1 MNYLSAENVS
11 RNLGERWVFK
21 NLFFGLQ
28 KGEKVALIGKNGTGK
43 TTLMETLMG
52 MQSPDEGK
60 ISIRKG
66 IRVGYLPQNPDFN
79 ENEEVL
85 NYLFSDDLP
94 SAVAIKYYE
103 KAMISGDPKE
113 LEEAFSLMEANNAW
127 DYEARAKQIISRL
140 GIPDGEQKVST
151 LSGGQKKRLALAKLL
166 IESPDIMI
174 LDEPTNHLD
183 IETIEWLEGI
193 LSGPNVTVLVV
204 SHDRYFLDK
213 ICNKM
218 FELADGSLYT
228 YEGNYAYF
236 LEKKA
241 EREASEASS
250 ISKAK
255 NLYRKELE
263 WMRKQPKARGTKAQ
277 YRIDAF
283 HETEEKANKKIDDSK
298 LELNIQMSRLGNKI
312 IEINHL
318 KKAWGDKKIVND
330 FTYTFKKKDRIG
342 IVGKNGAGKT
352 TFLQL
357 LTGNEQPDSGT
368 IDPGE
373 TLVIGYYTQL
383 PFEFRPEQR
392 VIDTITEI
400 AEVIPYGKNE
410 SLTPSQ
416 FLSKFLFPTAQQYT
430 PVSKLSGG
438 EKKRLQLMKVLVKNP
453 NFLILD
459 EPTND
464 LDLDTLQLLEDF
476 LSEFQGCLLLVSHDR
491 YFMDN
496 LVDQLI
502 LVEGEGEVNFFN
514 GNYTDYRLALENETS
529 KTSPS
534 RPSGIGISNGN
545 TINSEADHNK
555 NPLDKDFNKKAVAEA
570 LEATKPKK
578 LSFKEQ
584 KEFEEL
590 EKEMADLEL
599 KKEAFIEKL
608 NAGSEDF
615 QELAKWAQEIE
626 KIKNTL
632 EEKEL
637 RWLELSM

>member
-1 MNYLSAENVS
+1 MNYLSAENIS

-43 TTLMETLMG
+43 TTLMESIMG

-60 ISIRKG
+60 ITIRKG
-66 IRVGYLPQNPDFN
+66 IRVGYLPQNPFF
-79 ENEEVL
+79 EEGERVL

-94 SAVAIKYYE
+94 SAVAIKAYE
-103 KAMISGDPKE
+103 KAMLSGDPQE
-113 LEEAFSLMEANNAW
+113 LEDSFALMEANNAW
-127 DYEARAKQIISRL
+127 DYEARAKQIITRL
-140 GIPDGEQKVST
+140 GIPDGDQQVST
-151 LSGGQKKRLALAKLL
+151 LSGGQKKRLSLAKLL

-213 ICNKM
+213 VCNKM
-218 FELADGSLYT
+218 MELALGSIYT
-228 YEGNYAYF
+228 YEGNYGYF

-241 EREASEASS
+241 EREASEASTVA
-250 ISKAK
+250 KAK

-263 WMRKQPKARGTKAQ
+263 WMRRQPKARGTKSQ
-277 YRIDAF
+277 SRIDAF
-283 HETEEKANKKIDDSK
+283 SETEEMAHRKVDDSK

-318 KKAWGDKKIVND
+318 KKAWGEKKIVND

-357 LTGNEQPDSGT
+357 LTGLEQPDSGT

-383 PFEFRPEQR
+383 PFEFKPEQR

-438 EKKRLQLMKVLVKNP
+438 EKKRLQLMQVLVKNP

-514 GNYTDYRLALENETS
+514 GNYTDYRISLENKEKEPAPVAKAPVIET
-529 KTSPS
+529 P
-534 RPSGIGISNGN
+534 
-545 TINSEADHNK
+545 
-555 NPLDKDFNKKAVAEA
+555 VAPVQKGA
-570 LEATKPKK
+570 K

-584 KEFEEL
+584 KEFDDL
-590 EKEMADLEL
+590 EKEMAKLEAE
-599 KKEAFIEKL
+599 KETLIEQL
-608 NAGSEDF
+608 NGGSEDF
-615 QELAKWAQEIE
+615 QLLADWAKEIE
-626 KIKNTL
+626 VLKNTL

-637 RWLELSM
+637 RWLELSERA

>member
-1 MNYLSAENVS
+1 MNYLSAENIS

-21 NLFFGLQ
+21 GLFFGLQ

-43 TTLMETLMG
+43 TTLMESLMG
-52 MQSPDEGK
+52 MQTPDEGK

-66 IRVGYLPQNPDFN
+66 IRVGYLPQNPIFA
-79 ENEEVL
+79 ENEQVL

-94 SAVAIKYYE
+94 SAVAIKSYE
-103 KAMISGDPKE
+103 KAMLSGDSKE
-113 LEEAFSLMEANNAW
+113 LEDAFALMEAHNAW

-140 GIPDGEQKVST
+140 GIPDGDQKVST
-151 LSGGQKKRLALAKLL
+151 LSGGQKKRLSLAKLL

-193 LSGPNVTVLVV
+193 MSGPNVTVLVV

-213 ICNKM
+213 VCNKM
-218 FELADGSLYT
+218 MELADGSIYT

-241 EREASEASS
+241 EREASDASS
-250 ISKAK
+250 VSKAK

-263 WMRKQPKARGTKAQ
+263 WMRKQPKARGTKSQ
-277 YRIDAF
+277 SRIDAF
-283 HETEEKANKKIDDSK
+283 YETEEKANKKLDDSK

-318 KKAWGDKKIVND
+318 KKAWGDKKIIND

-357 LTGNEQPDSGT
+357 LTGLEQPDSGT

-373 TLVIGYYTQL
+373 TLVVGYYTQI
-383 PFEFRPEQR
+383 PFDFRPEQR

-410 SLTPSQ
+410 SLSPSQ

-430 PVSKLSGG
+430 PVEKLSGG
-438 EKKRLQLMKVLVKNP
+438 EKKRLQLMRVLVKNP

-514 GNYTDYRLALENETS
+514 GNYTDYRTALENKENEPAAKQSPVKAPSTS
-529 KTSPS
+529 APV
-534 RPSGIGISNGN
+534 
-545 TINSEADHNK
+545 
-555 NPLDKDFNKKAVAEA
+555 VA
-570 LEATKPKK
+570 TPKGPK

-590 EKEMADLEL
+590 EKEMANLETE
-599 KKEAFIEKL
+599 KEVLIEKL
-608 NAGSEDF
+608 NQGSEDF
-615 QELAKWAQEIE
+615 QQLTDWAKAIE
-626 KIKNTL
+626 DIKNKL
-632 EEKEL
+632 EEKEM
-637 RWLELSM
+637 RWLELSER

>member
-1 MNYLSAENVS
+1 MNYLSAENIS
-11 RNLGERWVFK
+11 RNIGERWVFK
-21 NLFFGLQ
+21 SLFFGLQ

-66 IRVGYLPQNPDFN
+66 IRVGYLPQNPIFS

-94 SAVAIKYYE
+94 SAMAIKAYE
-103 KAMISGDPKE
+103 KAMISGDAKE
-113 LEEAFSLMEANNAW
+113 LEDSFALMEAHNAW
-127 DYEARAKQIISRL
+127 DYEARAKQIITRL
-140 GIPDGEQKVST
+140 GIPDGDQKVST
-151 LSGGQKKRLALAKLL
+151 LSGGQKKRLSLAKLL

-213 ICNKM
+213 ICTKM
-218 FELADGSLYT
+218 FELSQGSLYT
-228 YEGNYAYF
+228 YDGNYAYF

-283 HETEEKANKKIDDSK
+283 AETEEMAHRKPDDSK
-298 LELNIQMSRLGNKI
+298 LELAIQMSRLGNKI
-312 IEINHL
+312 IEINGL
-318 KKAWGDKKIVND
+318 KKAWGDKKIIND

-357 LTGNEQPDSGT
+357 LTGLEKPDAGT
-368 IDPGE
+368 INPGE
-373 TLVIGYYTQL
+373 TLVVGYYTQI
-383 PFEFRPEQR
+383 PFDFKPEQR

-410 SLTPSQ
+410 SLSPSQ

-430 PVSKLSGG
+430 PVAKLSGG
-438 EKKRLQLMKVLVKNP
+438 EKKRLQLMRVLVKNP

-476 LSEFQGCLLLVSHDR
+476 LSDFQGCLLLVSHDR

-502 LVEGEGEVNFFN
+502 LVEGEGEVRFFN
-514 GNYTDYRLALENETS
+514 GNYTDYRISLENQTDTAPAAKVNPVKAPS
-529 KTSPS
+529 TVVSPQ
-534 RPSGIGISNGN
+534 
-545 TINSEADHNK
+545 
-555 NPLDKDFNKKAVAEA
+555 L
-570 LEATKPKK
+570 TKGPK

-590 EKEMADLEL
+590 EAKMAHLES
-599 KKEAFIEKL
+599 EKTGLMEQL

-615 QELAKWAQEIE
+615 QVLTRLAQEIE
-626 KIKNTL
+626 VIKNSL
-632 EEKEL
+632 EEMEL
-637 RWLELSM
+637 RWLELSERA

>member
-1 MNYLSAENVS
+1 MNYLSAENIS
-11 RNLGERWVFK
+11 RNIGERWVFK
-21 NLFFGLQ
+21 SLFFGLQ

-66 IRVGYLPQNPDFN
+66 IRVGYLPQNPIFS

-94 SAVAIKYYE
+94 SAMAIKAYE
-103 KAMISGDPKE
+103 KAMISGDAKE
-113 LEEAFSLMEANNAW
+113 LEDSFALMEAHNAW
-127 DYEARAKQIISRL
+127 DYEARAKQIITRL
-140 GIPDGEQKVST
+140 GIPDGDQKVST
-151 LSGGQKKRLALAKLL
+151 LSGGQKKRLSLAKLL

-213 ICNKM
+213 ICTKM
-218 FELADGSLYT
+218 FELSQGSLYT
-228 YEGNYAYF
+228 YDGNYAYF

-283 HETEEKANKKIDDSK
+283 AETEEMAHRKPDDSK
-298 LELNIQMSRLGNKI
+298 LELAIQMSRLGNKI
-312 IEINHL
+312 IEINGL
-318 KKAWGDKKIVND
+318 KKAWGDKKIIND

-357 LTGNEQPDSGT
+357 LTGLEKPDAGT

-373 TLVIGYYTQL
+373 TLVVGYYTQI
-383 PFEFRPEQR
+383 PFDFKPEQR

-410 SLTPSQ
+410 SLSPSQ

-430 PVSKLSGG
+430 PVAKLSGG
-438 EKKRLQLMKVLVKNP
+438 EKKRLQLMRVLVKNP

-476 LSEFQGCLLLVSHDR
+476 LSDFQGCLLLVSHDR

-502 LVEGEGEVNFFN
+502 LVEGEGEVRFFN
-514 GNYTDYRLALENETS
+514 GNYTDYRISLENQTDTAPAAKVNPVKAPS
-529 KTSPS
+529 TVASP
-534 RPSGIGISNGN
+534 
-545 TINSEADHNK
+545 
-555 NPLDKDFNKKAVAEA
+555 L
-570 LEATKPKK
+570 LTKGPK

-590 EKEMADLEL
+590 EAKMAHLES
-599 KKEAFIEKL
+599 EKTGLMEQL

-615 QELAKWAQEIE
+615 QVLTRLAQEIE
-626 KIKNTL
+626 VIKNSL
-632 EEKEL
+632 EEMEL
-637 RWLELSM
+637 RWLELSERA

>member
-1 MNYLSAENVS
+1 MNYLSAENIS
-11 RNLGERWVFK
+11 RNLGERWVFR

-43 TTLMETLMG
+43 TTLMESLMG
-52 MQSPDEGK
+52 MQTPDEGK

-66 IRVGYLPQNPDFN
+66 IRVGYLPQSPVFA
-79 ENEEVL
+79 ENEQVL

-94 SAVAIKYYE
+94 SAVAIKSYE
-103 KAMISGDPKE
+103 KAMLSGDSKE
-113 LEEAFSLMEANNAW
+113 LEDAFALMEAHNAW

-140 GIPDGEQKVST
+140 GIPDGDQKVST
-151 LSGGQKKRLALAKLL
+151 LSGGQKKRLSLAKLL

-193 LSGPNVTVLVV
+193 MSGPNVTVLVV

-213 ICNKM
+213 VCNKM
-218 FELADGSLYT
+218 MELADGSIYT

-283 HETEEKANKKIDDSK
+283 HETEEKANKKLDDSK

-318 KKAWGDKKIVND
+318 KKAWGDKKIIND

-357 LTGNEQPDSGT
+357 LTGLEQPDSGT

-373 TLVIGYYTQL
+373 TLVVGYYTQI
-383 PFEFRPEQR
+383 PFDFRPEQR

-410 SLTPSQ
+410 SLSPSQ

-430 PVSKLSGG
+430 PVEKLSGG
-438 EKKRLQLMKVLVKNP
+438 EKKRLQLMRVLVKNP

-514 GNYTDYRLALENETS
+514 GNYTDYRIALESKEDETAGKQSPVKAPSTAAPVAAAS
-529 KTSPS
+529 KGP
-534 RPSGIGISNGN
+534 
-545 TINSEADHNK
+545 
-555 NPLDKDFNKKAVAEA
+555 
-570 LEATKPKK
+570 K

-584 KEFEEL
+584 KEFDEL
-590 EKEMADLEL
+590 EKEMAAL
-599 KKEAFIEKL
+599 
-608 NAGSEDF
+608 
-615 QELAKWAQEIE
+615 EIE
-626 KIKNTL
+626 KDSFVEKLSQGSDDFQLLTEWAKAIEDIKNIL

-637 RWLELSM
+637 RWLELSDRA

>member
-1 MNYLSAENVS
+1 MNYLSAENIS

-43 TTLMETLMG
+43 TTLMESLMG
-52 MQSPDEGK
+52 MQTPDEGK

-66 IRVGYLPQNPDFN
+66 IRVGYLPQNPIFA

-94 SAVAIKYYE
+94 SAVAIKSYE
-103 KAMISGDPKE
+103 KAMMSGDPKE
-113 LEEAFSLMEANNAW
+113 LEDSFALMETHNAW

-140 GIPDGEQKVST
+140 GIPDGDQKVST
-151 LSGGQKKRLALAKLL
+151 LSGGQKKRLSLAKLL

-193 LSGPNVTVLVV
+193 MSGPNVTVLVV

-213 ICNKM
+213 VCTKM
-218 FELADGSLYT
+218 MELADGSIYT
-228 YEGNYAYF
+228 YEGNYGYF

-241 EREASEASS
+241 EREASDASS
-250 ISKAK
+250 VSKAK

-263 WMRKQPKARGTKAQ
+263 WMRKQPKARGTKSQ
-277 YRIDAF
+277 SRIDAF
-283 HETEEKANKKIDDSK
+283 YETEEKANKKLDDSK

-318 KKAWGDKKIVND
+318 KKAWGDKKIIND

-357 LTGNEQPDSGT
+357 LTGLEQPDSGT

-373 TLVIGYYTQL
+373 TLVVGYYTQIA
-383 PFEFRPEQR
+383 FDFRPEQR

-410 SLTPSQ
+410 SLSPSQ
-416 FLSKFLFPTAQQYT
+416 FLSKFLFPTSQQYT
-430 PVSKLSGG
+430 PVEKLSGG
-438 EKKRLQLMKVLVKNP
+438 EKKRLQLMRVLVKNP

-502 LVEGEGEVNFFN
+502 LVEGDGEVNFFN
-514 GNYTDYRLALENETS
+514 GNYTDYRIALENKDNEPAAKQSPVKAPATS
-529 KTSPS
+529 AP
-534 RPSGIGISNGN
+534 
-545 TINSEADHNK
+545 
-555 NPLDKDFNKKAVAEA
+555 VV
-570 LEATKPKK
+570 PKGPK

-590 EKEMADLEL
+590 EKEMAALEIE
-599 KKEAFIEKL
+599 KDSFVEKL
-608 NAGSEDF
+608 NQGSDDF
-615 QELAKWAQEIE
+615 QLLTDWAKAIE
-626 KIKNTL
+626 DIKNKL

-637 RWLELSM
+637 RWLELSERA

>member
-1 MNYLSAENVS
+1 MNYLSAENIS
-11 RNLGERWVFK
+11 RNIGERWVFK
-21 NLFFGLQ
+21 SLFFGLQ

-66 IRVGYLPQNPDFN
+66 IRVGYLPQNPIFS

-94 SAVAIKYYE
+94 SAMAIKAYE
-103 KAMISGDPKE
+103 KAMISGDAKE
-113 LEEAFSLMEANNAW
+113 LEDSFALMEAHNAW
-127 DYEARAKQIISRL
+127 DYEARAKQIITRL
-140 GIPDGEQKVST
+140 GIPDGDQKVST
-151 LSGGQKKRLALAKLL
+151 LSGGQKKRLSLAKLL

-193 LSGPNVTVLVV
+193 LSGPNLTVLVV

-213 ICNKM
+213 ICTKM
-218 FELADGSLYT
+218 FELSQGSLYT
-228 YEGNYAYF
+228 YDGNYAYF

-283 HETEEKANKKIDDSK
+283 AETEEMAHRKPDDSK
-298 LELNIQMSRLGNKI
+298 LELAIQMSRLGNKI
-312 IEINHL
+312 IEINGL
-318 KKAWGDKKIVND
+318 KKAWGDKKIIND

-357 LTGNEQPDSGT
+357 LTGLEKPDAGT

-373 TLVIGYYTQL
+373 TLVVGYYTQI
-383 PFEFRPEQR
+383 PFDFKPEQR

-410 SLTPSQ
+410 SLSPSQ

-430 PVSKLSGG
+430 PVAKLSGG
-438 EKKRLQLMKVLVKNP
+438 EKKRLQLMRVLVKNP

-476 LSEFQGCLLLVSHDR
+476 LSDFQGCLLLVSHDR

-502 LVEGEGEVNFFN
+502 LVEGEGEVRFFN
-514 GNYTDYRLALENETS
+514 GNYTDYRISLENQTDTAPAAKVNPVKAPS
-529 KTSPS
+529 TVASP
-534 RPSGIGISNGN
+534 
-545 TINSEADHNK
+545 
-555 NPLDKDFNKKAVAEA
+555 L
-570 LEATKPKK
+570 LTKGPK

-590 EKEMADLEL
+590 EAKMAHLES
-599 KKEAFIEKL
+599 EKTGLMEQL

-615 QELAKWAQEIE
+615 QVLTRLAQEIE
-626 KIKNTL
+626 VIKNSL
-632 EEKEL
+632 EEMEL
-637 RWLELSM
+637 RWLELSERA

>member
-1 MNYLSAENVS
+1 MNYLSAENIS

-21 NLFFGLQ
+21 GLFFGLQ

-43 TTLMETLMG
+43 TTLMESLMG
-52 MQSPDEGK
+52 MQTPDEGN

-66 IRVGYLPQNPDFN
+66 IRVGYLPQNPIFA
-79 ENEEVL
+79 ENEQVL

-94 SAVAIKYYE
+94 SAVAIKSYE
-103 KAMISGDPKE
+103 KAMLSGDSKE
-113 LEEAFSLMEANNAW
+113 LEDAFALMEAHNAW

-140 GIPDGEQKVST
+140 GIPDGDQKVST
-151 LSGGQKKRLALAKLL
+151 LSGGQKKRLSLAKLL

-193 LSGPNVTVLVV
+193 MSGPNVTVLVV

-213 ICNKM
+213 VCNKM
-218 FELADGSLYT
+218 MELADGSIYT

-241 EREASEASS
+241 EREASDASS
-250 ISKAK
+250 VSKAK

-263 WMRKQPKARGTKAQ
+263 WMRKQPKARGTKSQ
-277 YRIDAF
+277 SRIDAF
-283 HETEEKANKKIDDSK
+283 YETEEKANKKLDDSK

-318 KKAWGDKKIVND
+318 KKAWGDKKIIND

-357 LTGNEQPDSGT
+357 LTGLEQPDSGT

-373 TLVIGYYTQL
+373 TLVVGYYTQI
-383 PFEFRPEQR
+383 PFDFRPEQR

-410 SLTPSQ
+410 SLSPSQ
-416 FLSKFLFPTAQQYT
+416 FLSKFLFPTSQQYT
-430 PVSKLSGG
+430 PVEKLSGG
-438 EKKRLQLMKVLVKNP
+438 EKKRLQLMRVLVKNP

-476 LSEFQGCLLLVSHDR
+476 LTEFQGCLLLVSHDR

-514 GNYTDYRLALENETS
+514 GNYTDYRIALENKENEPVAKQSPVKAPSTAAPTVS
-529 KTSPS
+529 KGP
-534 RPSGIGISNGN
+534 
-545 TINSEADHNK
+545 
-555 NPLDKDFNKKAVAEA
+555 
-570 LEATKPKK
+570 K

-590 EKEMADLEL
+590 EKEMADLEIE
-599 KKEAFIEKL
+599 KDSFVEKL
-608 NAGSEDF
+608 NQGSEDF
-615 QELAKWAQEIE
+615 QLLTDWAKAIE
-626 KIKNTL
+626 DIKNKL

-637 RWLELSM
+637 RWLELSDRA

>member
-1 MNYLSAENVS
+1 MNYLSAENIS

-43 TTLMETLMG
+43 TTLMESLMG
-52 MQSPDEGK
+52 MQTPDEGK

-66 IRVGYLPQNPDFN
+66 IRVGYLPQNPIFA

-94 SAVAIKYYE
+94 SAVAIKSYE
-103 KAMISGDPKE
+103 KAMMSGDPKE
-113 LEEAFSLMEANNAW
+113 LEDSFALMETHNAW

-140 GIPDGEQKVST
+140 GIPDGDQKVST
-151 LSGGQKKRLALAKLL
+151 LSGGQKKRLSLAKLL

-193 LSGPNVTVLVV
+193 MSGPNVTVLVV

-213 ICNKM
+213 VCTKM
-218 FELADGSLYT
+218 MELADGSIYT
-228 YEGNYAYF
+228 YEGNYGYF

-241 EREASEASS
+241 EREASDASS
-250 ISKAK
+250 VSKAK

-263 WMRKQPKARGTKAQ
+263 WMRKQPKARGTKSQ
-277 YRIDAF
+277 SRIDAF
-283 HETEEKANKKIDDSK
+283 YETEEKANKKLDDSK

-318 KKAWGDKKIVND
+318 KKAWGDKKIIND

-357 LTGNEQPDSGT
+357 LTRLEQPDSGT

-373 TLVIGYYTQL
+373 TLVVGYYTQIA
-383 PFEFRPEQR
+383 FDFRPEQR

-410 SLTPSQ
+410 SLSPSQ
-416 FLSKFLFPTAQQYT
+416 FLSKFLFPTSQQYT
-430 PVSKLSGG
+430 PVEKLSGG
-438 EKKRLQLMKVLVKNP
+438 EKKRLQLMRVLVKNP

-502 LVEGEGEVNFFN
+502 LVEGDGEVNFFN
-514 GNYTDYRLALENETS
+514 GNYTDYRIALENKDNEPAAKQSPVKAPTTS
-529 KTSPS
+529 AP
-534 RPSGIGISNGN
+534 
-545 TINSEADHNK
+545 
-555 NPLDKDFNKKAVAEA
+555 VV
-570 LEATKPKK
+570 PKGPK

-590 EKEMADLEL
+590 EKEMAALEIE
-599 KKEAFIEKL
+599 KDSFVEKL
-608 NAGSEDF
+608 NQGSDDF
-615 QELAKWAQEIE
+615 QLLTDWAKAIE
-626 KIKNTL
+626 DIKNKL

-637 RWLELSM
+637 RWLELSERA

>member
-1 MNYLSAENVS
+1 
-11 RNLGERWVFK
+11 
-21 NLFFGLQ
+21 
-28 KGEKVALIGKNGTGK
+28 
-43 TTLMETLMG
+43 
-52 MQSPDEGK
+52 
-60 ISIRKG
+60 
-66 IRVGYLPQNPDFN
+66 
-79 ENEEVL
+79 
-85 NYLFSDDLP
+85 
-94 SAVAIKYYE
+94 
-103 KAMISGDPKE
+103 
-113 LEEAFSLMEANNAW
+113 
-127 DYEARAKQIISRL
+127 
-140 GIPDGEQKVST
+140 
-151 LSGGQKKRLALAKLL
+151 
-166 IESPDIMI
+166 
-174 LDEPTNHLD
+174 
-183 IETIEWLEGI
+183 
-193 LSGPNVTVLVV
+193 
-204 SHDRYFLDK
+204 
-213 ICNKM
+213 M
-218 FELADGSLYT
+218 FELAEGTLYT

-255 NLYRKELE
+255 NLYKKELE

-277 YRIDAF
+277 SRIDAF
-283 HETEEKANKKIDDSK
+283 YDTEEKANKKIDDSK

-318 KKAWGDKKIVND
+318 KKAWGEKKIVND

-357 LTGNEQPDSGT
+357 LTGNTQPDSGT

-438 EKKRLQLMKVLVKNP
+438 EKKRLQLMKVLVTNP

-514 GNYTDYRLALENETS
+514 GNYTDYRIALENKEKQPEVKVVKDSSASTAVESTS
-529 KTSPS
+529 TNAP
-534 RPSGIGISNGN
+534 
-545 TINSEADHNK
+545 A
-555 NPLDKDFNKKAVAEA
+555 
-570 LEATKPKK
+570 KK

-584 KEFEEL
+584 KEFEDL
-590 EKEMADLEL
+590 EKEMAKLEAE
-599 KKEAFIEKL
+599 KETLIEKL
-608 NAGSEDF
+608 NAGSENF
-615 QELAKWAQEIE
+615 QELANWSKAIE
-626 KIKNTL
+626 DIKNTL

>member
-1 MNYLSAENVS
+1 MNYLSAENIS

-28 KGEKVALIGKNGTGK
+28 KGEKVSLIGKNGTGK

-52 MQSPDEGK
+52 LQSPDEGK
-60 ISIRKG
+60 VTIRKG
-66 IRVGYLPQNPDFN
+66 IRVGYLPQNPIFQ

-94 SAVAIKYYE
+94 SAQAIKAYE
-103 KAMISGDPKE
+103 KAMISGDAKE
-113 LEEAFSLMEANNAW
+113 LEDSFALMEAHNAW
-127 DYEARAKQIISRL
+127 DYEARAKQIITRL
-140 GIPDGEQKVST
+140 GIPDGDQKVST
-151 LSGGQKKRLALAKLL
+151 LSGGQKKRLSLAKLL

-213 ICNKM
+213 VCNKM
-218 FELADGSLYT
+218 LELSNGSIYT

-241 EREASEASS
+241 EREASEAST

-263 WMRKQPKARGTKAQ
+263 WMRRQPKARGTKAQ
-277 YRIDAF
+277 SRIDAF
-283 HETEEKANKKIDDSK
+283 AETEEVAHRKTDDSK

-318 KKAWGDKKIVND
+318 KKAWGEKKIVND

-357 LTGNEQPDSGT
+357 LTGLEQPDAGT

-373 TLVIGYYTQL
+373 TLVIGYYTQI
-383 PFEFRPEQR
+383 PFEFKPEQR

-430 PVSKLSGG
+430 PVEKLSGG
-438 EKKRLQLMKVLVKNP
+438 EKKRLQLMQVLVKNP

-514 GNYTDYRLALENETS
+514 GNYTDYRIALENKE
-529 KTSPS
+529 KEPVV
-534 RPSGIGISNGN
+534 
-545 TINSEADHNK
+545 EKK
-555 NPLDKDFNKKAVAEA
+555 NPAPVIENKP
-570 LEATKPKK
+570 TPKGAK
-578 LSFKEQ
+578 LSFKEA
-584 KEFEEL
+584 KELEEL
-590 EKEMADLEL
+590 EKEMAVMEGQ
-599 KKEAFIEKL
+599 KEALIERLSK
-608 NAGSEDF
+608 GSDDF
-615 QELAKWAQEIE
+615 QDLTAWAAEIE
-626 KIKNTL
+626 RLKNSL

-637 RWLELSM
+637 RWLELSERA

>member
-1 MNYLSAENVS
+1 MNYLSAENIS

-21 NLFFGLQ
+21 GLFFGLQ

-43 TTLMETLMG
+43 TTLMESLMG
-52 MQSPDEGK
+52 MQTPDEGK

-66 IRVGYLPQNPDFN
+66 IRVGYLPQNPVFA
-79 ENEEVL
+79 ENEQVL

-94 SAVAIKYYE
+94 SAVAIKSYE
-103 KAMISGDPKE
+103 KAMLSGDSKE
-113 LEEAFSLMEANNAW
+113 LEDAFALMEAHNAW

-140 GIPDGEQKVST
+140 GIPDGDQKVST
-151 LSGGQKKRLALAKLL
+151 LSGGQKKRLSLAKLL

-193 LSGPNVTVLVV
+193 MSGPNVTVLVV

-213 ICNKM
+213 VCNKM
-218 FELADGSLYT
+218 MELADGSIYT

-241 EREASEASS
+241 EREASDASS
-250 ISKAK
+250 VSKAK

-263 WMRKQPKARGTKAQ
+263 WMRKQPKARGTKSQ
-277 YRIDAF
+277 SRIDAF
-283 HETEEKANKKIDDSK
+283 YETEEKANKKLDDSK

-318 KKAWGDKKIVND
+318 KKAWGEKKIIND

-357 LTGNEQPDSGT
+357 LTGLEQPDSGT

-373 TLVIGYYTQL
+373 TLVVGYYTQI
-383 PFEFRPEQR
+383 PFDFRPEQR

-410 SLTPSQ
+410 SLSPSQ
-416 FLSKFLFPTAQQYT
+416 FLSKFLFPTSQQYT
-430 PVSKLSGG
+430 PVEKLSGG
-438 EKKRLQLMKVLVKNP
+438 EKKRLQLMRVLVKNP

-476 LSEFQGCLLLVSHDR
+476 LTEFQGCLLLVSHDR

-514 GNYTDYRLALENETS
+514 GNYTDYRIALENKENEPAVKQSPVKAPSTS
-529 KTSPS
+529 APVT
-534 RPSGIGISNGN
+534 
-545 TINSEADHNK
+545 
-555 NPLDKDFNKKAVAEA
+555 
-570 LEATKPKK
+570 PKGPK

-584 KEFEEL
+584 KEFEEI
-590 EKEMADLEL
+590 EKEMATLEIE
-599 KKEAFIEKL
+599 KEALVEKL
-608 NAGSEDF
+608 NQGSEDF
-615 QELAKWAQEIE
+615 QKLTDWAKAIE
-626 KIKNTL
+626 DIKNKL
-632 EEKEL
+632 EEKEM
-637 RWLELSM
+637 RWLELSER

>member
-1 MNYLSAENVS
+1 MNYLSAENIS

-21 NLFFGLQ
+21 GLFFGLQ

-43 TTLMETLMG
+43 TTLMESLMG
-52 MQSPDEGK
+52 MQTPDEGK

-66 IRVGYLPQNPDFN
+66 IRVGYLPQNPIFA
-79 ENEEVL
+79 ENEQVL

-94 SAVAIKYYE
+94 SAVAIKSYE
-103 KAMISGDPKE
+103 KAMLSGDSKE
-113 LEEAFSLMEANNAW
+113 LEDAFALMEAHNAW

-140 GIPDGEQKVST
+140 GIPDGDQKVST
-151 LSGGQKKRLALAKLL
+151 LSGGQKKRLSLAKLL

-193 LSGPNVTVLVV
+193 MSGPNVTVLVV

-213 ICNKM
+213 VCNKM
-218 FELADGSLYT
+218 MELADGSIYT

-241 EREASEASS
+241 EREASDASS
-250 ISKAK
+250 VSKAK

-263 WMRKQPKARGTKAQ
+263 WMRKQPKARGTKSQ
-277 YRIDAF
+277 SRIDAF
-283 HETEEKANKKIDDSK
+283 YETEEKANKKLDDSK

-318 KKAWGDKKIVND
+318 KKAWGDKKIIND

-357 LTGNEQPDSGT
+357 LTGLEQPDSGT

-373 TLVIGYYTQL
+373 TLVVGYYTQI
-383 PFEFRPEQR
+383 PFDFRPEQR

-410 SLTPSQ
+410 SLSPSQ

-430 PVSKLSGG
+430 PVEKLSGG
-438 EKKRLQLMKVLVKNP
+438 EKKRLQLMRVLVKNP

-514 GNYTDYRLALENETS
+514 GNYTDYRTALENKEDEPAA
-529 KTSPS
+529 KQSPVKA
-534 RPSGIGISNGN
+534 PS
-545 TINSEADHNK
+545 TAA
-555 NPLDKDFNKKAVAEA
+555 PVAA
-570 LEATKPKK
+570 APKGPK

-590 EKEMADLEL
+590 EKEMAALEIE
-599 KKEAFIEKL
+599 KDSFVEKL
-608 NAGSEDF
+608 NQGSEDF
-615 QELAKWAQEIE
+615 QLLTDWAKAIE
-626 KIKNTL
+626 DVKNKL

-637 RWLELSM
+637 RWLELSDR

>member
-1 MNYLSAENVS
+1 MNYLSAENIS
-11 RNLGERWVFK
+11 RNIGERWVFK

-52 MQSPDEGK
+52 MQNPDEGK

-66 IRVGYLPQNPDFN
+66 IRVGYLPQNPIFA

-94 SAVAIKYYE
+94 SAMAIKAYE
-103 KAMISGDPKE
+103 KAMISGDAKE
-113 LEEAFSLMEANNAW
+113 LEDSFALMEAHNAW

-140 GIPDGEQKVST
+140 GIPDGDQKVST
-151 LSGGQKKRLALAKLL
+151 LSGGQKKRLSLAKLL

-218 FELADGSLYT
+218 FELSQGSLYT

-283 HETEEKANKKIDDSK
+283 AETEEMAHRKPDDSK
-298 LELNIQMSRLGNKI
+298 LELAIQMSRLGNKI
-312 IEINHL
+312 IEINGL
-318 KKAWGDKKIVND
+318 KKAWGDKKIIND

-357 LTGNEQPDSGT
+357 LTGLETPDAGT

-373 TLVIGYYTQL
+373 TLVVGYYTQI
-383 PFEFRPEQR
+383 PFDFKPEQR

-410 SLTPSQ
+410 SLSPSQ

-430 PVSKLSGG
+430 PVAKLSGG
-438 EKKRLQLMKVLVKNP
+438 EKKRLQLMRVLVKNP

-502 LVEGEGEVNFFN
+502 LVEGEGEVRFFN
-514 GNYTDYRLALENETS
+514 GNYTDYRISLENQPDTAPVS
-529 KTSPS
+529 KANPVKAPS
-534 RPSGIGISNGN
+534 
-545 TINSEADHNK
+545 T
-555 NPLDKDFNKKAVAEA
+555 VATPGVA
-570 LEATKPKK
+570 KGPK

-590 EKEMADLEL
+590 EAKMASAESQKATLIEEL
-599 KKEAFIEKL
+599 H
-608 NAGSEDF
+608 AGSGDF
-615 QELAKWAQEIE
+615 QVLTRLAQEIE
-626 KIKNTL
+626 SLKNSL
-632 EEKEL
+632 EEMEL
-637 RWLELSM
+637 RWLELSERV

>member
-94 SAVAIKYYE
+94 SAVAIKFYE
-103 KAMISGDPKE
+103 KAMLSGDPSE
-113 LEEAFSLMEANNAW
+113 LEEAFSLMEINNAW

-330 FTYTFKKKDRIG
+330 FTYTFKKK
-342 IVGKNGAGKT
+342 
-352 TFLQL
+352 
-357 LTGNEQPDSGT
+357 
-368 IDPGE
+368 
-373 TLVIGYYTQL
+373 
-383 PFEFRPEQR
+383 
-392 VIDTITEI
+392 I
-400 AEVIPYGKNE
+400 A
-410 SLTPSQ
+410 
-416 FLSKFLFPTAQQYT
+416 
-430 PVSKLSGG
+430 
-438 EKKRLQLMKVLVKNP
+438 
-453 NFLILD
+453 
-459 EPTND
+459 
-464 LDLDTLQLLEDF
+464 
-476 LSEFQGCLLLVSHDR
+476 
-491 YFMDN
+491 
-496 LVDQLI
+496 
-502 LVEGEGEVNFFN
+502 
-514 GNYTDYRLALENETS
+514 
-529 KTSPS
+529 
-534 RPSGIGISNGN
+534 
-545 TINSEADHNK
+545 
-555 NPLDKDFNKKAVAEA
+555 
-570 LEATKPKK
+570 
-578 LSFKEQ
+578 
-584 KEFEEL
+584 
-590 EKEMADLEL
+590 
-599 KKEAFIEKL
+599 
-608 NAGSEDF
+608 
-615 QELAKWAQEIE
+615 
-626 KIKNTL
+626 
-632 EEKEL
+632 
-637 RWLELSM
+637 

>member
-1 MNYLSAENVS
+1 MNYLSAENIS

-43 TTLMETLMG
+43 TTLMESIMG

-60 ISIRKG
+60 ITIRKG
-66 IRVGYLPQNPDFN
+66 IRVGYLPQNPIFA
-79 ENEEVL
+79 ENERVL

-94 SAVAIKYYE
+94 SAVAIKAYE
-103 KAMISGDPKE
+103 KAMLSGDPQE
-113 LEEAFSLMEANNAW
+113 LEDSFALMEANNAW
-127 DYEARAKQIISRL
+127 DYEARAKQIITRL
-140 GIPDGEQKVST
+140 GIPDGDQQVST
-151 LSGGQKKRLALAKLL
+151 LSGGQKKRLSLAKLL

-213 ICNKM
+213 VCNKM
-218 FELADGSLYT
+218 MELANGSIYT
-228 YEGNYAYF
+228 YEGNYGYF

-241 EREASEASS
+241 EREASEASTVA
-250 ISKAK
+250 KAK

-263 WMRKQPKARGTKAQ
+263 WMRRQPKARGTKSQ
-277 YRIDAF
+277 SRIDAF
-283 HETEEKANKKIDDSK
+283 SETEEMAHRKVDDSK

-318 KKAWGDKKIVND
+318 KKAWGEKKIVND

-357 LTGNEQPDSGT
+357 LTGLEQPDSGT

-383 PFEFRPEQR
+383 PFEFKPEQR

-410 SLTPSQ
+410 SLSPSQ

-438 EKKRLQLMKVLVKNP
+438 EKKRLQLMQVLVKNP

-514 GNYTDYRLALENETS
+514 GNYTDYRIALENKE
-529 KTSPS
+529 KEP
-534 RPSGIGISNGN
+534 
-545 TINSEADHNK
+545 
-555 NPLDKDFNKKAVAEA
+555 A
-570 LEATKPKK
+570 LTPKSTVVEKEVVSVQKGAK

-584 KEFEEL
+584 KEFEDL
-590 EKEMADLEL
+590 EKEMAKLETE
-599 KKEAFIEKL
+599 KEALIEKL
-608 NAGSEDF
+608 NGGSEDF
-615 QELAKWAQEIE
+615 QLLANWAKEIE
-626 KIKNTL
+626 ALKNTL

-637 RWLELSM
+637 RWLELSERV

>member
-1 MNYLSAENVS
+1 MNYLSAENIS

-43 TTLMETLMG
+43 TTLMESIMG

-60 ISIRKG
+60 ITIRKG
-66 IRVGYLPQNPDFN
+66 IRVGYLPQNPIFE
-79 ENEEVL
+79 ENERVL

-94 SAVAIKYYE
+94 SAVAIKAYE
-103 KAMISGDPKE
+103 KAMLSGDPQE
-113 LEEAFSLMEANNAW
+113 LEDSFALMEAHNAW
-127 DYEARAKQIISRL
+127 DYEARAKQIITRL
-140 GIPDGEQKVST
+140 GIPDGDQQVST
-151 LSGGQKKRLALAKLL
+151 LSGGQKKRLSLAKLL

-213 ICNKM
+213 VCNKM
-218 FELADGSLYT
+218 MELALGSIYT
-228 YEGNYAYF
+228 YEGNYGYF

-241 EREASEASS
+241 EREASEASTVA
-250 ISKAK
+250 KAK

-263 WMRKQPKARGTKAQ
+263 WMRRQPKARGTKSQ
-277 YRIDAF
+277 SRIDAF
-283 HETEEKANKKIDDSK
+283 SETEEMAHRKVDDSK

-318 KKAWGDKKIVND
+318 KKAWGEKKIVND

-357 LTGNEQPDSGT
+357 LTGLEQPDSGT

-383 PFEFRPEQR
+383 PFEFKPEQR

-410 SLTPSQ
+410 SLSPSQ

-438 EKKRLQLMKVLVKNP
+438 EKKRLQLMQVLVKNP

-514 GNYTDYRLALENETS
+514 GNYTDYRIALENKE
-529 KTSPS
+529 KEPAPSP
-534 RPSGIGISNGN
+534 
-545 TINSEADHNK
+545 
-555 NPLDKDFNKKAVAEA
+555 KAVVIEKEVLSVQKGA
-570 LEATKPKK
+570 K

-584 KEFEEL
+584 KEFEDL
-590 EKEMADLEL
+590 EKEMAKLESEKDAL
-599 KKEAFIEKL
+599 IEKL
-608 NAGSEDF
+608 NSGSDDF
-615 QELAKWAQEIE
+615 QLLADWAKEIE
-626 KIKNTL
+626 VIKNTL

-637 RWLELSM
+637 RWLELSERA

>member
-1 MNYLSAENVS
+1 MNYLSAENIS

-43 TTLMETLMG
+43 TTLMESIMG

-60 ISIRKG
+60 ITIRKG
-66 IRVGYLPQNPDFN
+66 IRVGYLPQNPFF
-79 ENEEVL
+79 EEGERVL

-94 SAVAIKYYE
+94 SAVAIKAYE
-103 KAMISGDPKE
+103 KAMLSGDPQE
-113 LEEAFSLMEANNAW
+113 LEDSFALMEANNAW
-127 DYEARAKQIISRL
+127 DYEARAKQIITRL
-140 GIPDGEQKVST
+140 GIPDGDQQVST
-151 LSGGQKKRLALAKLL
+151 LSGGQKKRLSLAKLL

-213 ICNKM
+213 VCNKM
-218 FELADGSLYT
+218 MELALGSIYT
-228 YEGNYAYF
+228 YEGNYGYF

-241 EREASEASS
+241 EREASEASTVA
-250 ISKAK
+250 KAK

-263 WMRKQPKARGTKAQ
+263 WMRRQPKARGTKSQ
-277 YRIDAF
+277 SRIDAF
-283 HETEEKANKKIDDSK
+283 SETEEMAHRKVDDSK

-318 KKAWGDKKIVND
+318 KKAWGEKKIVND

-357 LTGNEQPDSGT
+357 LTGLEQPDSGT

-383 PFEFRPEQR
+383 PFEFKPEQR

-438 EKKRLQLMKVLVKNP
+438 EKKRLQLMQVLVKNP

-514 GNYTDYRLALENETS
+514 GNYTDYRISLENKEKEPAPVAKAPVIET
-529 KTSPS
+529 P
-534 RPSGIGISNGN
+534 
-545 TINSEADHNK
+545 
-555 NPLDKDFNKKAVAEA
+555 VAPVQKGA
-570 LEATKPKK
+570 K

-584 KEFEEL
+584 KEFEDL
-590 EKEMADLEL
+590 EKEMAKLEAE
-599 KKEAFIEKL
+599 KEALIEQL
-608 NAGSEDF
+608 NGGSEDF
-615 QELAKWAQEIE
+615 QLLADWAKEIE
-626 KIKNTL
+626 VLKNTL

-637 RWLELSM
+637 RWLELSERA

>member
-1 MNYLSAENVS
+1 MNYLSAENIS
-11 RNLGERWVFK
+11 RNIGERWVFK

-66 IRVGYLPQNPDFN
+66 IRVGYLPQNPIFT

-94 SAVAIKYYE
+94 SAMAIKAYE
-103 KAMISGDPKE
+103 KAMISGDAKE
-113 LEEAFSLMEANNAW
+113 LEDSFALMEAHNAW

-140 GIPDGEQKVST
+140 GIPDGDQKVST
-151 LSGGQKKRLALAKLL
+151 LSGGQKKRLSLAKLL

-218 FELADGSLYT
+218 FELSQGSLYT

-283 HETEEKANKKIDDSK
+283 AETEEMAHRKPDDSK
-298 LELNIQMSRLGNKI
+298 LELAIQMSRLGNKI
-312 IEINHL
+312 IEINGL
-318 KKAWGDKKIVND
+318 KKAWGDKKIIND

-357 LTGNEQPDSGT
+357 LTGLETPDAGT

-373 TLVIGYYTQL
+373 TLVVGYYTQI
-383 PFEFRPEQR
+383 PFDFKPEQR

-410 SLTPSQ
+410 SLSPSQ

-430 PVSKLSGG
+430 PVAKLSGG
-438 EKKRLQLMKVLVKNP
+438 EKKRLQLMRVLVKNP

-502 LVEGEGEVNFFN
+502 LVEGEGEVRFFN
-514 GNYTDYRLALENETS
+514 GNYTDYRISLENQPES
-529 KTSPS
+529 APVAKVNPVKAPS
-534 RPSGIGISNGN
+534 
-545 TINSEADHNK
+545 T
-555 NPLDKDFNKKAVAEA
+555 VAA
-570 LEATKPKK
+570 PASTKGPK

-590 EKEMADLEL
+590 EAKMATLESQKAVL
-599 KKEAFIEKL
+599 IDQL
-608 NAGSEDF
+608 HAGSEDF
-615 QELAKWAQEIE
+615 QVLTRLAQEIDV
-626 KIKNTL
+626 IKNSL
-632 EEKEL
+632 EEMEL
-637 RWLELSM
+637 RWLELSERV

>member
-1 MNYLSAENVS
+1 MNYLSAENIS
-11 RNLGERWVFK
+11 RNIGERWIFK
-21 NLFFGLQ
+21 SLFFGLQ

-52 MQSPDEGK
+52 MQTPDDGK

-66 IRVGYLPQNPDFN
+66 IRVGYLPQNPIFS
-79 ENEEVL
+79 EKEEVL

-94 SAVAIKYYE
+94 SAVAIKSYE
-103 KAMISGDPKE
+103 KAMLSGDPKE
-113 LEEAFSLMEANNAW
+113 LEDSFALMELHNAW
-127 DYEARAKQIISRL
+127 DYEARAKQIITRL
-140 GIPDGEQKVST
+140 GIPDGDQKVST
-151 LSGGQKKRLALAKLL
+151 LSGGQKKRLSLAKLL

-218 FELADGSLYT
+218 FELALGALYT

-283 HETEEKANKKIDDSK
+283 TEIDEMAHKKLDDSK

-312 IEINHL
+312 IEINGL
-318 KKAWGDKKIVND
+318 KKAWGDKKIINE

-357 LTGNEQPDSGT
+357 LTGLEKPDAGT

-373 TLVIGYYTQL
+373 TLVIGYYTQI
-383 PFEFRPEQR
+383 PFDFKPEQR

-410 SLTPSQ
+410 SLSPSQ

-430 PVSKLSGG
+430 PVEKLSGG
-438 EKKRLQLMKVLVKNP
+438 EKKRLQLMRVLVQNP

-502 LVEGEGEVNFFN
+502 LVEGEGEVKFFN
-514 GNYTDYRLALENETS
+514 GNYTDYRISLENQSE
-529 KTSPS
+529 
-534 RPSGIGISNGN
+534 N
-545 TINSEADHNK
+545 T
-555 NPLDKDFNKKAVAEA
+555 AVAN
-570 LEATKPKK
+570 KPSPVKAPSTDNSTSSKVSK

-584 KEFEEL
+584 KEFETL
-590 EKEMADLEL
+590 EKEIQDLEQSKQGL
-599 KKEAFIEKL
+599 IEQL
-608 NAGSEDF
+608 NAGHEDF
-615 QELAKWAQEIE
+615 QILGQWATKIE
-626 KIKNTL
+626 EIKNSL
-632 EEKEL
+632 EEKEA
-637 RWLELSM
+637 RWLELSEK

>member
-103 KAMISGDPKE
+103 KAMISGDPSE
-113 LEEAFSLMEANNAW
+113 LEEAFSLMEINNAW

-193 LSGPNVTVLVV
+193 MSGPNVTVLVV

-218 FELADGSLYT
+218 FELAEGTLYT

-255 NLYRKELE
+255 NLYKKELE

-277 YRIDAF
+277 SRIDAF
-283 HETEEKANKKIDDSK
+283 YDTEEKANKKIDDSK

-318 KKAWGDKKIVND
+318 KKAWGEKKIVND

-357 LTGNEQPDSGT
+357 LTGNTQPDSGT

-438 EKKRLQLMKVLVKNP
+438 EKKRLQLMKVLVTNP

-514 GNYTDYRLALENETS
+514 GNYTDYRIALENKE
-529 KTSPS
+529 KQP
-534 RPSGIGISNGN
+534 
-545 TINSEADHNK
+545 EVK
-555 NPLDKDFNKKAVAEA
+555 VVKDSSASTAVESTTTNAPA
-570 LEATKPKK
+570 KK

-584 KEFEEL
+584 KEFEDL
-590 EKEMADLEL
+590 EKEMAKLEAE
-599 KKEAFIEKL
+599 KETLIEKL
-608 NAGSEDF
+608 NAGSENF
-615 QELAKWAQEIE
+615 QELANWSKAIE
-626 KIKNTL
+626 DIKNTL

>member
-1 MNYLSAENVS
+1 MNYLSAENIS

-21 NLFFGLQ
+21 GLFFGLQ

-43 TTLMETLMG
+43 TTLMESLMG
-52 MQSPDEGK
+52 MQTPDEGT

-66 IRVGYLPQNPDFN
+66 IRVGYLPQNPIFA
-79 ENEEVL
+79 ENEQVL

-94 SAVAIKYYE
+94 SAAAIKSYE
-103 KAMISGDPKE
+103 KAMLSGDSKE
-113 LEEAFSLMEANNAW
+113 LEDAFALMEAHNAW

-140 GIPDGEQKVST
+140 GIPDGDQKVST
-151 LSGGQKKRLALAKLL
+151 LSGGQKKRLSLAKLL

-193 LSGPNVTVLVV
+193 MSGPNVTVLVV

-213 ICNKM
+213 VCNKM
-218 FELADGSLYT
+218 MELADGSIYT

-283 HETEEKANKKIDDSK
+283 HETEEKANKKLDDSK

-318 KKAWGDKKIVND
+318 KKAWGDKKIIND

-357 LTGNEQPDSGT
+357 LTGLEQPDSGT

-373 TLVIGYYTQL
+373 TLVVGYYTQI
-383 PFEFRPEQR
+383 PFDFRPEQR

-410 SLTPSQ
+410 SLSPSQ
-416 FLSKFLFPTAQQYT
+416 FLSKFLFTTAQQYT
-430 PVSKLSGG
+430 PVEKLSGG
-438 EKKRLQLMKVLVKNP
+438 EKKRLQLMRVLVKNP

-502 LVEGEGEVNFFN
+502 LVEGEGEVKFFN
-514 GNYTDYRLALENETS
+514 GNYTDYRIALENKEDEPVT
-529 KTSPS
+529 KQSPVKA
-534 RPSGIGISNGN
+534 PSTAAPS
-545 TINSEADHNK
+545 T
-555 NPLDKDFNKKAVAEA
+555 
-570 LEATKPKK
+570 PKGPK

-584 KEFEEL
+584 KEFEDL
-590 EKEMADLEL
+590 EKEMAVLEIE
-599 KKEAFIEKL
+599 KEALVEKL
-608 NAGSEDF
+608 NQGSGDF
-615 QELAKWAQEIE
+615 QLLTDWANAIE
-626 KIKNTL
+626 DIKNKL

-637 RWLELSM
+637 RWLELSERA

>member
-1 MNYLSAENVS
+1 MNYLSAENIS
-11 RNLGERWVFK
+11 RNIGERWVFK
-21 NLFFGLQ
+21 SLFFGLQ

-66 IRVGYLPQNPDFN
+66 IRVGYLPQNPIFS

-94 SAVAIKYYE
+94 SAMAIKAYE
-103 KAMISGDPKE
+103 KAMISGDAKE
-113 LEEAFSLMEANNAW
+113 LEDSFALMEAHNAW
-127 DYEARAKQIISRL
+127 DYEARAKQIITRL
-140 GIPDGEQKVST
+140 GIPDGDQKVST
-151 LSGGQKKRLALAKLL
+151 LSGGQKKRLSLAKLL

-213 ICNKM
+213 ICTKM
-218 FELADGSLYT
+218 FELSQGSLYT
-228 YEGNYAYF
+228 YDGNYAYF

-283 HETEEKANKKIDDSK
+283 AETEEMAHRKPDDSK
-298 LELNIQMSRLGNKI
+298 LELAIQMSRLGNKI
-312 IEINHL
+312 IEINGL
-318 KKAWGDKKIVND
+318 KKAWEDKKIIND

-357 LTGNEQPDSGT
+357 LTGLEKPDAGT

-373 TLVIGYYTQL
+373 TLVVGYYTQI
-383 PFEFRPEQR
+383 PFDFKPEQR

-410 SLTPSQ
+410 SLSPSQ

-430 PVSKLSGG
+430 PVAKLSGG
-438 EKKRLQLMKVLVKNP
+438 EKKRLQLMRVLVKNP

-476 LSEFQGCLLLVSHDR
+476 LSDFQGCLLLVSHDR

-502 LVEGEGEVNFFN
+502 LVEGEGEVRFFN
-514 GNYTDYRLALENETS
+514 GNYTDYRISLENQTDTAPAAKVNPVKAPS
-529 KTSPS
+529 TVASPQ
-534 RPSGIGISNGN
+534 
-545 TINSEADHNK
+545 
-555 NPLDKDFNKKAVAEA
+555 L
-570 LEATKPKK
+570 TKGPK

-590 EKEMADLEL
+590 EAKMAHLES
-599 KKEAFIEKL
+599 EKTGLMEQL

-615 QELAKWAQEIE
+615 QVLTRLAQEIE
-626 KIKNTL
+626 VIKNSL
-632 EEKEL
+632 EEMEL
-637 RWLELSM
+637 RWLELSERA

>member
-1 MNYLSAENVS
+1 MNYLSAENIS
-11 RNLGERWVFK
+11 RNIGERWVFK
-21 NLFFGLQ
+21 SLFFGLQ

-66 IRVGYLPQNPDFN
+66 IRVGYLPQNPIFS

-94 SAVAIKYYE
+94 SAMAIKAYE
-103 KAMISGDPKE
+103 KAMISGDAKE
-113 LEEAFSLMEANNAW
+113 LEDSFALMEAHNAW
-127 DYEARAKQIISRL
+127 DYEARAKQIITRL
-140 GIPDGEQKVST
+140 GIPDGDQKVST
-151 LSGGQKKRLALAKLL
+151 LSGGQKKRLSLAKLL

-213 ICNKM
+213 ICTKM
-218 FELADGSLYT
+218 FELSQGSLYT
-228 YEGNYAYF
+228 YDGNYAYF

-283 HETEEKANKKIDDSK
+283 AETEEMAHRKPDDSK
-298 LELNIQMSRLGNKI
+298 LELAIQMSRLGNKI
-312 IEINHL
+312 IEINGL
-318 KKAWGDKKIVND
+318 KKAWGDKKIIND

-357 LTGNEQPDSGT
+357 LTGLEKPDAGT

-373 TLVIGYYTQL
+373 TLVVGYYTQI
-383 PFEFRPEQR
+383 PFDFKPEQR

-410 SLTPSQ
+410 SLSPSQ

-430 PVSKLSGG
+430 PVAKLSGG
-438 EKKRLQLMKVLVKNP
+438 EKKRLQLMRVLVKNP

-502 LVEGEGEVNFFN
+502 LVEGEGEVRFFN
-514 GNYTDYRLALENETS
+514 GNYTDYRISLENQTDTAPAAKVNPVKAPS
-529 KTSPS
+529 TVASP
-534 RPSGIGISNGN
+534 
-545 TINSEADHNK
+545 
-555 NPLDKDFNKKAVAEA
+555 L
-570 LEATKPKK
+570 LTKGPK

-590 EKEMADLEL
+590 EAKMAHLES
-599 KKEAFIEKL
+599 EKTGLMEQL

-615 QELAKWAQEIE
+615 QVLTRLAQEIDV
-626 KIKNTL
+626 IKNSL
-632 EEKEL
+632 EEMEL
-637 RWLELSM
+637 RWLELSERA

>member
-1 MNYLSAENVS
+1 MNYLSAENIS
-11 RNLGERWVFK
+11 RNIGERWVFK

-66 IRVGYLPQNPDFN
+66 IRVGYLPQNPIFA

-94 SAVAIKYYE
+94 SAMAIKAYE
-103 KAMISGDPKE
+103 KAMISGDSKE
-113 LEEAFSLMEANNAW
+113 LEDSFALMEAHNAW

-140 GIPDGEQKVST
+140 GIPDGDQKVST
-151 LSGGQKKRLALAKLL
+151 LSGGQKKRLSLAKLL

-218 FELADGSLYT
+218 FELSQGSLYT

-283 HETEEKANKKIDDSK
+283 AETEEMAHRKPDDSK
-298 LELNIQMSRLGNKI
+298 LELAIQMSRLGNKI
-312 IEINHL
+312 IEINGL
-318 KKAWGDKKIVND
+318 QKAWGEKKIIND

-357 LTGNEQPDSGT
+357 LTGLETPDAGT

-373 TLVIGYYTQL
+373 TLVVGYYTQI
-383 PFEFRPEQR
+383 PFDFKPEQR

-410 SLTPSQ
+410 SLSPSQ

-430 PVSKLSGG
+430 PVAKLSGG
-438 EKKRLQLMKVLVKNP
+438 EKKRLQLMRVLVKNP

-502 LVEGEGEVNFFN
+502 LVEGEGEVRFFN
-514 GNYTDYRLALENETS
+514 GNYTDYRISLENQTDSAPVAKVNPVKAPSTVAAPVVS
-529 KTSPS
+529 KGP
-534 RPSGIGISNGN
+534 
-545 TINSEADHNK
+545 
-555 NPLDKDFNKKAVAEA
+555 
-570 LEATKPKK
+570 K

-590 EKEMADLEL
+590 EAKMATLESQKASL
-599 KKEAFIEKL
+599 IEQL

-615 QELAKWAQEIE
+615 QVLTSLAQEIE
-626 KIKNTL
+626 TIKNSL
-632 EEKEL
+632 EEMEL
-637 RWLELSM
+637 RWLELSERV

>member
-1 MNYLSAENVS
+1 MNYLSAENIS

-43 TTLMETLMG
+43 TTLMESIMG

-60 ISIRKG
+60 ITIRKG
-66 IRVGYLPQNPDFN
+66 IRVGYLPQNPIFE
-79 ENEEVL
+79 ENERVL

-94 SAVAIKYYE
+94 SAVAIKAYE
-103 KAMISGDPKE
+103 KAMLSGDPQE
-113 LEEAFSLMEANNAW
+113 LEDSFALMEANNAW

-140 GIPDGEQKVST
+140 GIPDGDQQVST
-151 LSGGQKKRLALAKLL
+151 LSGGQKKRLSLAKLL

-213 ICNKM
+213 VCNKM
-218 FELADGSLYT
+218 MELANGSIYT
-228 YEGNYAYF
+228 YEGNYGYF

-241 EREASEASS
+241 EREASEASTVA
-250 ISKAK
+250 KAK

-263 WMRKQPKARGTKAQ
+263 WMRRQPKARGTKAQ

-283 HETEEKANKKIDDSK
+283 AETEEVAHRKVDDSK

-318 KKAWGDKKIVND
+318 KKAWGEKKIVND

-357 LTGNEQPDSGT
+357 LTGLEQPDSGT

-383 PFEFRPEQR
+383 PFEFKPEQR

-438 EKKRLQLMKVLVKNP
+438 EKKRLQLMQVLVKNP

-514 GNYTDYRLALENETS
+514 GNYTDYRISLENKEKEPAPVTKAPVIETPVTPVQ
-529 KTSPS
+529 K
-534 RPSGIGISNGN
+534 G
-545 TINSEADHNK
+545 A
-555 NPLDKDFNKKAVAEA
+555 
-570 LEATKPKK
+570 K

-590 EKEMADLEL
+590 EKEMATLESE
-599 KKEAFIEKL
+599 KEVLIEKL
-608 NAGSEDF
+608 NGGSEDF
-615 QELAKWAQEIE
+615 QLLADWAKAIE
-626 KIKNTL
+626 AIKNTL

-637 RWLELSM
+637 RWLELSERA

>member
-1 MNYLSAENVS
+1 MNYLSAENIS
-11 RNLGERWVFK
+11 RNIGERWVFK

-52 MQSPDEGK
+52 MQNPDEGK

-66 IRVGYLPQNPDFN
+66 IRVGYLPQNPIFA

-94 SAVAIKYYE
+94 SAMAIKAYE
-103 KAMISGDPKE
+103 KAMISGDAKE
-113 LEEAFSLMEANNAW
+113 LEDSFALMEAHNAW

-140 GIPDGEQKVST
+140 GIPDGDQKVST
-151 LSGGQKKRLALAKLL
+151 LSGGQKKRLSLAKLL

-218 FELADGSLYT
+218 FELSQGSLYT

-283 HETEEKANKKIDDSK
+283 AGTEEMAHRKPDDSK
-298 LELNIQMSRLGNKI
+298 LELAIQMSRLGNKI
-312 IEINHL
+312 IEINGL
-318 KKAWGDKKIVND
+318 KKAWGDKKIIND

-357 LTGNEQPDSGT
+357 LTGLETPDAGT

-373 TLVIGYYTQL
+373 TLVVGYYTQI
-383 PFEFRPEQR
+383 PFDFKPEQR

-410 SLTPSQ
+410 SLSPSQ

-430 PVSKLSGG
+430 PVAKLSGG
-438 EKKRLQLMKVLVKNP
+438 EKKRLQLMRVLVKNP

-502 LVEGEGEVNFFN
+502 LVEGEGEVRFFN
-514 GNYTDYRLALENETS
+514 GNYTDYRISLENQPDTAPVS
-529 KTSPS
+529 KANPVKAPS
-534 RPSGIGISNGN
+534 
-545 TINSEADHNK
+545 T
-555 NPLDKDFNKKAVAEA
+555 VATPVVA
-570 LEATKPKK
+570 KGPK

-590 EKEMADLEL
+590 EAKMASAESQKAALIEEL
-599 KKEAFIEKL
+599 H
-608 NAGSEDF
+608 AGSGDF
-615 QELAKWAQEIE
+615 QVLTRLAQEIE
-626 KIKNTL
+626 TLKNSL
-632 EEKEL
+632 EEMEL
-637 RWLELSM
+637 RWLELSERV

>member
-1 MNYLSAENVS
+1 MNYLSAENIS
-11 RNLGERWVFK
+11 RNIGERWVFK
-21 NLFFGLQ
+21 SLFFGLQ

-66 IRVGYLPQNPDFN
+66 IRVGYLPQNPIFS

-94 SAVAIKYYE
+94 SAMAIKAYE
-103 KAMISGDPKE
+103 KAMISGDAKE
-113 LEEAFSLMEANNAW
+113 LEDSFALMEAHNAW
-127 DYEARAKQIISRL
+127 DYEARAKQIITRL
-140 GIPDGEQKVST
+140 GIPDGDQKVST
-151 LSGGQKKRLALAKLL
+151 LSGGQKKRLSLAKLL

-213 ICNKM
+213 ICTKM
-218 FELADGSLYT
+218 FELSQGSLYT
-228 YEGNYAYF
+228 YDGNYAYF

-283 HETEEKANKKIDDSK
+283 AETEEMAHRKPDDSK
-298 LELNIQMSRLGNKI
+298 LELAIQMSRLGNKI
-312 IEINHL
+312 IEIHGL
-318 KKAWGDKKIVND
+318 KKAWGDKKIIND

-357 LTGNEQPDSGT
+357 LTGLEKPDAGT

-373 TLVIGYYTQL
+373 TLVVGYYTQI
-383 PFEFRPEQR
+383 PFDFKPEQR

-410 SLTPSQ
+410 SLSPSQ

-430 PVSKLSGG
+430 PVAKLSGG
-438 EKKRLQLMKVLVKNP
+438 EKKRLQLMRVLVKNP

-502 LVEGEGEVNFFN
+502 LVEGEGEVRFFN
-514 GNYTDYRLALENETS
+514 GNYTDYRISLENQTDIAPAAKVNPVKAPS
-529 KTSPS
+529 TVASP
-534 RPSGIGISNGN
+534 
-545 TINSEADHNK
+545 
-555 NPLDKDFNKKAVAEA
+555 L
-570 LEATKPKK
+570 LTKGPK

-590 EKEMADLEL
+590 EAKMAHLES
-599 KKEAFIEKL
+599 EKTGLMEQL

-615 QELAKWAQEIE
+615 QVLTRLAQEIDV
-626 KIKNTL
+626 IKNSL
-632 EEKEL
+632 EEMEL
-637 RWLELSM
+637 RWLELSERA

>member
-1 MNYLSAENVS
+1 MNYLSAENIS

-43 TTLMETLMG
+43 TTLMESIMG

-60 ISIRKG
+60 ITIRKG
-66 IRVGYLPQNPDFN
+66 IRVGYLPQNPIFE
-79 ENEEVL
+79 ENERVL

-94 SAVAIKYYE
+94 SAVAIKAYE
-103 KAMISGDPKE
+103 KAMLSGDPQE
-113 LEEAFSLMEANNAW
+113 LEDSFALMEAHNAW
-127 DYEARAKQIISRL
+127 DYEARAKQIITRL
-140 GIPDGEQKVST
+140 GIPDGDQQVST
-151 LSGGQKKRLALAKLL
+151 LSGGQKKRLSLAKLL

-213 ICNKM
+213 VCNKM
-218 FELADGSLYT
+218 MELALGSIYT
-228 YEGNYAYF
+228 YEGNYGYF

-241 EREASEASS
+241 EREASEASTVA
-250 ISKAK
+250 KAK

-263 WMRKQPKARGTKAQ
+263 WMRRQPKARGTKSQ
-277 YRIDAF
+277 SRIDAF
-283 HETEEKANKKIDDSK
+283 SETEEMAHRKVDDSK

-318 KKAWGDKKIVND
+318 KKAWGEKKIVND

-357 LTGNEQPDSGT
+357 LTGLEQPDSGA

-383 PFEFRPEQR
+383 PFEFKPEQR

-410 SLTPSQ
+410 SLSPSQ

-438 EKKRLQLMKVLVKNP
+438 EKKRLQLMQVLVKNP

-514 GNYTDYRLALENETS
+514 GNYTDYRIALENKE
-529 KTSPS
+529 KEPAPSP
-534 RPSGIGISNGN
+534 
-545 TINSEADHNK
+545 
-555 NPLDKDFNKKAVAEA
+555 KAVVIEKEVLSVQKGA
-570 LEATKPKK
+570 K

-584 KEFEEL
+584 KEFEDL
-590 EKEMADLEL
+590 EKEMAKLESEKDAL
-599 KKEAFIEKL
+599 IEKL
-608 NAGSEDF
+608 NSGSDDF
-615 QELAKWAQEIE
+615 QLLADWAKEIE
-626 KIKNTL
+626 VIKNTL

-637 RWLELSM
+637 RWLELSERA

>member
-1 MNYLSAENVS
+1 MNYLSAENIS

-21 NLFFGLQ
+21 GLFFGLQ

-43 TTLMETLMG
+43 TTLMESLMG
-52 MQSPDEGK
+52 MQTPDEGN

-66 IRVGYLPQNPDFN
+66 IRVGYLPQNPIFA
-79 ENEEVL
+79 ENEQVL

-94 SAVAIKYYE
+94 SAVAIKSYE
-103 KAMISGDPKE
+103 KAMLSGDSKE
-113 LEEAFSLMEANNAW
+113 LEDAFALMEAHNAW

-140 GIPDGEQKVST
+140 GIPDGDQKVST
-151 LSGGQKKRLALAKLL
+151 LSGGQKKRLSLAKLL

-193 LSGPNVTVLVV
+193 MSGPNVTVLVV

-213 ICNKM
+213 VCNKM
-218 FELADGSLYT
+218 MELADGSIYT

-241 EREASEASS
+241 EREASDASS
-250 ISKAK
+250 VSKAK

-263 WMRKQPKARGTKAQ
+263 WMRKQPKARGTKSQ
-277 YRIDAF
+277 SRIDAF
-283 HETEEKANKKIDDSK
+283 YETEEKANKKLDDSK

-318 KKAWGDKKIVND
+318 KKAWGDKKIIND

-357 LTGNEQPDSGT
+357 LTGLEQPDSGT

-373 TLVIGYYTQL
+373 TLVVGYYTQI
-383 PFEFRPEQR
+383 PFDFRPEQR

-410 SLTPSQ
+410 SLSPSQ
-416 FLSKFLFPTAQQYT
+416 FLSKFLFPTSQQYT
-430 PVSKLSGG
+430 PVEKLSGG
-438 EKKRLQLMKVLVKNP
+438 EKKRLQLMRVLVKNP

-476 LSEFQGCLLLVSHDR
+476 LTEFQGCLLLVSHDR

-514 GNYTDYRLALENETS
+514 GNYTDYRIALENKENEPVAKQSPVKAPSTAAPTVS
-529 KTSPS
+529 KGP
-534 RPSGIGISNGN
+534 
-545 TINSEADHNK
+545 
-555 NPLDKDFNKKAVAEA
+555 
-570 LEATKPKK
+570 K

-590 EKEMADLEL
+590 EKEMADLEIE
-599 KKEAFIEKL
+599 KDSFVEKL
-608 NAGSEDF
+608 NQGSEDF
-615 QELAKWAQEIE
+615 QLLTDWAKSIE
-626 KIKNTL
+626 DIKNKL

-637 RWLELSM
+637 RWLELSDRA

>member
-1 MNYLSAENVS
+1 MNYLSAENIS
-11 RNLGERWVFK
+11 RNIGERWIFK
-21 NLFFGLQ
+21 SLFFGLQ

-52 MQSPDEGK
+52 MQTPDDGK

-66 IRVGYLPQNPDFN
+66 IRVGYLPQNPIFS
-79 ENEEVL
+79 EKEEVL

-94 SAVAIKYYE
+94 SAVAIKAYE
-103 KAMISGDPKE
+103 KAMLSGDPKE
-113 LEEAFSLMEANNAW
+113 LEDSFALMELNNAW

-140 GIPDGEQKVST
+140 GIPDGDQKVST
-151 LSGGQKKRLALAKLL
+151 LSGGQKKRLSLAKLL

-218 FELADGSLYT
+218 FELALGALYT

-283 HETEEKANKKIDDSK
+283 TEIDEMAHKKLDDSK

-312 IEINHL
+312 IEINGL
-318 KKAWGDKKIVND
+318 KKAWGDKKIINE

-357 LTGNEQPDSGT
+357 LTGLEKPDSGT

-373 TLVIGYYTQL
+373 TLVIGYYTQI
-383 PFEFRPEQR
+383 PFDFKPEQR

-410 SLTPSQ
+410 SLSPSQ

-430 PVSKLSGG
+430 PVEKLSGG
-438 EKKRLQLMKVLVKNP
+438 EKKRLQLMRVLVQNP

-502 LVEGEGEVNFFN
+502 LVEGEGEVKFFN
-514 GNYTDYRLALENETS
+514 GNYTDYRISLENRPENTS
-529 KTSPS
+529 QANKPSPVKA
-534 RPSGIGISNGN
+534 PSTEIS
-545 TINSEADHNK
+545 TNK
-555 NPLDKDFNKKAVAEA
+555 VS
-570 LEATKPKK
+570 K

-584 KEFEEL
+584 KEFETL
-590 EKEMADLEL
+590 EKEIQDLEQNKL
-599 KKEAFIEKL
+599 GLIEQL
-608 NAGSEDF
+608 NAGHEDF
-615 QELAKWAQEIE
+615 HKLSQWATQIE
-626 KIKNTL
+626 EIKNSL
-632 EEKEL
+632 EEKEA
-637 RWLELSM
+637 RWLELSEK

>member
-1 MNYLSAENVS
+1 MNYLSAENIS

-28 KGEKVALIGKNGTGK
+28 KGEKVSLIGKNGTGK

-52 MQSPDEGK
+52 LQSPDEGK
-60 ISIRKG
+60 VTIRKG
-66 IRVGYLPQNPDFN
+66 IRVGYLPQNPIFQ

-94 SAVAIKYYE
+94 SAQAIKAYE
-103 KAMISGDPKE
+103 KAMISGDAKE
-113 LEEAFSLMEANNAW
+113 LEDSFALMEANNAW
-127 DYEARAKQIISRL
+127 DYEARAKQIITRL
-140 GIPDGEQKVST
+140 GIPDGDQKVST
-151 LSGGQKKRLALAKLL
+151 LSGGQKKRLSLAKLL

-213 ICNKM
+213 VCNKM
-218 FELADGSLYT
+218 LELSNGSIYT

-241 EREASEASS
+241 EREASEAST

-263 WMRKQPKARGTKAQ
+263 WMRRQPKARGTKAQ
-277 YRIDAF
+277 SRIDAF
-283 HETEEKANKKIDDSK
+283 AETEEVAHRKVDDSK

-357 LTGNEQPDSGT
+357 LTGLEQPDAGT

-383 PFEFRPEQR
+383 PFEFKPEQR

-430 PVSKLSGG
+430 PVEKLSGG
-438 EKKRLQLMKVLVKNP
+438 EKKRLQLMQVLVKNP

-514 GNYTDYRLALENETS
+514 GNYTDYRIALENKE
-529 KTSPS
+529 KEPVA
-534 RPSGIGISNGN
+534 
-545 TINSEADHNK
+545 EKK
-555 NPLDKDFNKKAVAEA
+555 NPTPVVES
-570 LEATKPKK
+570 KPAPKGAK
-578 LSFKEQ
+578 LSFKEA
-584 KEFEEL
+584 KELEEL
-590 EKEMADLEL
+590 EKEMAVMEGQ
-599 KKEAFIEKL
+599 KEALIERLSK
-608 NAGSEDF
+608 GSDNF
-615 QELAKWAQEIE
+615 QDLTAWAAEVE
-626 KIKNTL
+626 RLKNSL
-632 EEKEL
+632 EEKEM
-637 RWLELSM
+637 RWLELSERA

>member
-1 MNYLSAENVS
+1 MNYLSAENIS

-43 TTLMETLMG
+43 TTLMESIMG

-60 ISIRKG
+60 ITIRKG
-66 IRVGYLPQNPDFN
+66 IRVGYLPQNPIFE
-79 ENEEVL
+79 ENERVL

-94 SAVAIKYYE
+94 SAVAIKAYE
-103 KAMISGDPKE
+103 KAMLSGDPQE
-113 LEEAFSLMEANNAW
+113 LEDSFALMEAHNAW
-127 DYEARAKQIISRL
+127 DYEARAKQIITRL
-140 GIPDGEQKVST
+140 GIPDGDQQVST
-151 LSGGQKKRLALAKLL
+151 LSGGQKKRLSLAKLL

-213 ICNKM
+213 VCNKM
-218 FELADGSLYT
+218 MELALGSIYT
-228 YEGNYAYF
+228 YEGNYGYF

-241 EREASEASS
+241 EREASEASTVA
-250 ISKAK
+250 KAK

-263 WMRKQPKARGTKAQ
+263 WMRRQPKARGTKSQ
-277 YRIDAF
+277 SRIDAF
-283 HETEEKANKKIDDSK
+283 SETEEMAHRKVDDSK

-318 KKAWGDKKIVND
+318 KKAWGEKKIVND

-357 LTGNEQPDSGT
+357 LTGLEQPDSGT

-383 PFEFRPEQR
+383 PFEFKPEQR

-410 SLTPSQ
+410 SLSPSQ

-438 EKKRLQLMKVLVKNP
+438 EKKRLQLMQVLVKNP

-514 GNYTDYRLALENETS
+514 GNYTDYRIALENKE
-529 KTSPS
+529 KEPAPSP
-534 RPSGIGISNGN
+534 
-545 TINSEADHNK
+545 
-555 NPLDKDFNKKAVAEA
+555 KAVVIEKEVLSVQKGA
-570 LEATKPKK
+570 K

-584 KEFEEL
+584 KEFEDL
-590 EKEMADLEL
+590 EKEMAKLESEKDAL
-599 KKEAFIEKL
+599 IEKL
-608 NAGSEDF
+608 NSGSDDF
-615 QELAKWAQEIE
+615 QLLADWAKEIE
-626 KIKNTL
+626 VIKNTL

-637 RWLELSM
+637 RWLELSERV